1 MSKKT
6 KEIKCIHRHTIN
18 DHPKCFAKGLVKYKD
33 DRQFE
38 KETGLGWYNYPDYR
52 IGYFDIE
59 SDGLFADFG
68 TMLTWCIKEKG
79 GKITYDIIEK
89 EDLFNGL
96 ADYNLTKSLIN
107 EIRKYKIICTYYG
120 TGFDFPFLRAK
131 ALHYGLDF
139 PGYGDIYHFDLYY
152 VARDKLRLTRKS
164 LDNVCDYLKIEG
176 KTQIDKD
183 AWRKAKYGDP
193 VALQEVLSHNSG
205 DVVILEELHNK
216 LESFRKWTR
225 RSI

>member
-1 MSKKT
+1 
-6 KEIKCIHRHTIN
+6 
-18 DHPKCFAKGLVKYKD
+18 
-33 DRQFE
+33 
-38 KETGLGWYNYPDYR
+38 
-52 IGYFDIE
+52 
-59 SDGLFADFG
+59 
-68 TMLTWCIKEKG
+68 
-79 GKITYDIIEK
+79 
-89 EDLFNGL
+89 
-96 ADYNLTKSLIN
+96 
-107 EIRKYKIICTYYG
+107 
-120 TGFDFPFLRAK
+120 
-131 ALHYGLDF
+131 LHYGLDF